1 MSKVIVVGDT
11 FVSAKTLNEAVASMG
26 IPEPVE
32 IVTLEWRAEDSQEE
46 FQRILKVIE
55 KDGPEA
61 VAIPVGIM
69 EEIRDA
75 DYLFVH
81 LAPVPRKLI
90 VQAKNLKLIGT
101 CRGGVEHID
110 LAAAREKKIPI
121 IHVIRNAE
129 PVADYTI
136 GLIYTVTRNIAL
148 SHAAVMQGDW
158 KKSYPNDAYR
168 TTLSDQVV
176 GLVGLGHIG
185 KIVAQRLNSLGVR
198 VIAYDPFVD
207 QGKLLNSGLEVDFVS
222 LEELF
227 SKSDIVSLHMRVTSE
242 TEKLVDEEL
251 LALMKP
257 SAYLI
262 NTARPGLL
270 VKEAFIDALKKRK
283 IAGAAIDVVW
293 EEPLQLDDPL
303 LKLDNLVLTSHIA
316 GDTVDAIPKSP
327 FLLAKKVHEYLKK
340 GESEFLL

>member
-32 IVTLEWRAEDSQEE
+32 IVTLEWRTEDSQEE
-46 FQRILKVIE
+46 FQRNLKVIE
-55 KDGPEA
+55 RDGPEA
-61 VAIPVGIM
+61 IAIPVGIM

-90 VQAKNLKLIGT
+90 EQAKNLKLIGT

-168 TTLSDQVV
+168 TTLSDQIV

-185 KIVAQRLNSLGVR
+185 KIVAQRLMGLGVK

-207 QGKLLNSGLEVDFVS
+207 QEKLLSSGLEVEVVS

-270 VKEAFIDALKKRK
+270 VKEAFINVLKERQ

-303 LKLDNLVLTSHIA
+303 LKLDNLVITSHIA

-340 GESEFLL
+340 GENEFLL

>member
-32 IVTLEWRAEDSQEE
+32 IVILEWRAEDSQEE
-46 FQRILKVIE
+46 FQRNLKVIE

-61 VAIPVGIM
+61 IAIPVGIM

-81 LAPVPRKLI
+81 LAPVPRRLI
-90 VQAKNLKLIGT
+90 EQAKNLKLIGT

-110 LAAAREKKIPI
+110 VAAAREKKIPI

-168 TTLSDQVV
+168 TTLSDQIV

-185 KIVAQRLNSLGVR
+185 KIVAKQLMGLGVK
-198 VIAYDPFVD
+198 VIAYDPFID
-207 QGKLLNSGLEVDFVS
+207 QEKVLRSGLDVSFVS
-222 LEELF
+222 IEELF
-227 SKSDIVSLHMRVTSE
+227 AQADIISLHMRVTQE
-242 TEKLVDEEL
+242 TEWLVNERL

-262 NTARPGLL
+262 NTARSGLL
-270 VKEAFIDALKKRK
+270 VKEAFFKVLRERK

-293 EEPLQLDDPL
+293 NEPIHPDDPL
-303 LKLDNLVLTSHIA
+303 LELDNLVITSHIA
-316 GDTVDAIPKSP
+316 GDTVNAIPNSP
-327 FLLAKKVHEYLKK
+327 FLLAKTVHEYLKT
-340 GESEFLL
+340 GESEFTV